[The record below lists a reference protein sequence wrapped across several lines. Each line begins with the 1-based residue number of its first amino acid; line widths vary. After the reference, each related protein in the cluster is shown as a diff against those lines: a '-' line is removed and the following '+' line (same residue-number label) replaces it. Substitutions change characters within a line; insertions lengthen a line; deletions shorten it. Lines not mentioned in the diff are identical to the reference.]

1 MAIRFDQYNTVG
13 VVSLD
18 GDLRGEEEAAELR
31 AVIGDALDAAAAG
44 QVSALVIDFTK
55 ARFVDGSG
63 LEALLWSRRRIGNG
77 IGAVRLAGLDA
88 DCRKILEM
96 TRLDDCFEVH
106 DDVQA
111 ALRAMN

>member
-13 VVSLD
+13 VVALD

-31 AVIGDALDAAAAG
+31 AVVGDALDAAAG
-44 QVSALVIDFTK
+44 QISSLVIDFTK
-55 ARFVDGSG
+55 ARFVDGRG
-63 LEALLWSRRRIGNG
+63 LEALLWSRRRIGDG

-88 DCRKILEM
+88 DCRKIFEM
-96 TRLDDCFEVH
+96 TRLDDDFEVH